1 MSRFASENDRVTSL
15 LADAASGGL
24 DARSANEL
32 ATLLGPDA
40 AAKEIEAAELAAAA
54 LDLALIEE
62 AGSVGSLEAMPAGLA
77 ASVAGEAMKYVGAS
91 ANTESLR
98 LARREDDV
106 RLPAIAAERAPA
118 TVGRGTGGSMA
129 WAGWLAAAAAIV
141 LAASAWLPRMS
152 TVAPGSG
159 GGGGV
164 GAMAQRSEVAE
175 SAAAKDFADST
186 SQDADNGAPPMAA
199 KVAAKSDARLRDV
212 APAAA
217 PAAPAAAFAL
227 APPAAA
233 IDELKSKPGTI
244 EIAWKPLPDETC
256 KEKCSGRIVWNNE
269 LQRGYMTFRGLA
281 VNDPAKFQYQLWVFD
296 SAQKHPIDGGVFDI
310 SAARAGVD
318 GEVIVP
324 VVAKIRVDSPQ
335 AFAVTIEK
343 PGGVVVS
350 DQTRIA
356 TLAPVTKG

>member
-24 DARSANEL
+24 DARSADEL

-40 AAKEIEAAELAAAA
+40 AAKESEAAELAAAA

-62 AGSVGSLEAMPAGLA
+62 AGGVGSLEAMPAGLA
-77 ASVAGEAMKYVGAS
+77 ASVASEAVKYIGAS
-91 ANTESLR
+91 ASTASLR

-106 RLPAIAAERAPA
+106 RLPAIAAQRAPA
-118 TVGRGTGGSMA
+118 SVGRSTGGGSMA
-129 WAGWLAAAAAIV
+129 WAGWLAAAAGVV

-152 TVAPGSG
+152 TVAPGS

-186 SQDADNGAPPMAA
+186 ALDADNGAPAMAA
-199 KVAAKSDARLRDV
+199 RVAAKSDARLRDV

-217 PAAPAAAFAL
+217 FAL
-227 APPAAA
+227 APPAAS

-269 LQRGYMTFRGLA
+269 LQQGYMTFKGLA
-281 VNDPAKFQYQLWVFD
+281 ANDPAKFQYQLWVFD

-310 SAARAGVD
+310 VPGAVVRAGAD

-350 DQTRIA
+350 DQSRIA